1 MSARH
6 ASDDIVLNAGRL
18 KHAHV
23 EKTNDPK
30 VCQVLAKEHTVG
42 SVRNPHIYLYSALQ
56 SRDEYTDFR
65 ICFTSAP
72 LLTYMITE
80 IF

>member
-1 MSARH
+1 MKLPDECVH

-23 EKTNDPK
+23 EKTIDPK
-30 VCQVLAKEHTVG
+30 VRQVLAKEHTVG

-56 SRDEYTDFR
+56 
-65 ICFTSAP
+65 
-72 LLTYMITE
+72 
-80 IF
+80 